1 MDGSPGGRIKAWVLA
16 ARPKTL
22 VASVVPVAVGAG
34 LAFRDTGSFPAFLFI
49 LALLFCLLV
58 QIGTNFSNDYY
69 DYGRGA
75 DHDRSLGPA
84 RAVASGM
91 IAPRAMFVVSLCVL
105 ALAFGVGV
113 VLMEISETDR
123 RLLWV
128 GVASVLFAIAYTG
141 GPLPLAYNGLG
152 DLFVI
157 LFFGLVAVG
166 TTHYVL
172 VAGVGQD
179 WRPNWVVPLGIGFA
193 VNNLLVVNN
202 TRDCPEDG
210 KVGKKT
216 LVVLLGRRSGL
227 ILYGLGL
234 VVSTLLCPS
243 LDPDVSLVVWVFP
256 LGLFCLFKL
265 SKASTR
271 QQYGFALLA
280 TSLGILAYG
289 FLAVLSL
296 VA

>member
-1 MDGSPGGRIKAWVLA
+1 
-16 ARPKTL
+16 
-22 VASVVPVAVGAG
+22 
-34 LAFRDTGSFPAFLFI
+34 
-49 LALLFCLLV
+49 
-58 QIGTNFSNDYY
+58 
-69 DYGRGA
+69 
-75 DHDRSLGPA
+75 
-84 RAVASGM
+84 
-91 IAPRAMFVVSLCVL
+91 MFVVSLCVL

-202 TRDCPEDG
+202 TRDCREDG
-210 KVGKKT
+210 KVGKNT

-227 ILYGLGL
+227 VLYGLGL
-234 VVSTLLCPS
+234 AVSTLLCPS